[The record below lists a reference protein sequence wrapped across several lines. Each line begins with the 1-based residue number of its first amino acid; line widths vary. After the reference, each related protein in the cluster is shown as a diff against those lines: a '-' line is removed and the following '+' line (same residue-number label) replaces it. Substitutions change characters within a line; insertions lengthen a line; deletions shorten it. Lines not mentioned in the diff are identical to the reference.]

1 MSISE
6 TYCILLL
13 AVLGIATAITVAAT
27 LHSIYRKEPT
37 AQIWFMKVGRRQLF
51 EVSPT
56 EMEKLRAILA
66 HDLKHRKPSRS
77 EAPPPAP
84 APAAGDQADP
94 PHESA

>member
-37 AQIWFMKVGRRQLF
+37 AQIWFMKDGRRQLF

-56 EMEKLRAILA
+56 EMETLRGILA
-66 HDLKHRKPSRS
+66 HDLKHRKQSRS
-77 EAPPPAP
+77 AATVSETSPAT
-84 APAAGDQADP
+84 G
-94 PHESA
+94 E

>member
-27 LHSIYRKEPT
+27 LHSIYRKEST
-37 AQIWFMKVGRRQLF
+37 AQIWFTKDGRRQLF

-56 EMEKLRAILA
+56 EMEKSRAILA
-66 HDLKHRKPSRS
+66 QDLRHRKHSRS
-77 EAPPPAP
+77 EAAVPETGPV
-84 APAAGDQADP
+84 AAD
-94 PHESA
+94 